1 MLISVDEM
9 TGILGRELAALA
21 LAERS
26 AAESLPLPDAVPLAE
41 AEAVPLAVL
50 VRQSGPIPRQEWG
63 RLFRACVRR
72 YWGLG
77 YCSTERYRSERD
89 DWIQAL
95 WAWGL
100 EGGVG
105 VDGVL
110 GGVTVRTVFSRID
123 WLSRQ
128 VGWKGGNWRRDP
140 VRVGQSGRVLPD
152 CWGSTVVGQYL
163 AARAVKVGSD
173 PVTPRLARRLVGL
186 KRGWKEAALR
196 SVELAR
202 LKADGL
208 SWVEALTEL
217 GVHLLDLVPLHLH
230 RDGLGLRRWVRTQER
245 RWAA

>member
-50 VRQSGPIPRQEWG
+50 VRQSGPIARGEWG
-63 RLFRACVRR
+63 RLFRACCRR

-77 YCSTERYRSERD
+77 YCSQERYRAERE
-89 DWIQAL
+89 DWIQSL

-105 VDGVL
+105 ADGVMV
-110 GGVTVRTVFSRID
+110 GVTVRTVFSHID
-123 WLSRQ
+123 WLSRS
-128 VGWKGGNWRRDP
+128 VGNKGGNWRRDKVP
-140 VRVGQSGRVLPD
+140 VGRSNRVLPD
-152 CWGSTVVGQYL
+152 CWGSTVTFQYL
-163 AARAVKVGSD
+163 SVRAVKVGSD

-196 SVELAR
+196 SVELER
-202 LKADGL
+202 LRADGL
-208 SWVEALTEL
+208 GWVESLTEL
-217 GVHLLDLVPLHLH
+217 GVLVRSMCPAHLLH
-230 RDGLGLRRWVRTQER
+230 DGLGLRRWVRVQER